1 MKYIFIIFILNI
13 SYSQCDAISES
24 QCVSNSNCEWIEY
37 LESGWCGSFNNN
49 SSECNSVDSCSYTTC
64 QQECDW
70 GGSAECESHP
80 GCSYSYLTYSCSG
93 TTTVPCCSGGSYQTD
108 SSYCQEIEV
117 LECAEM
123 NQLQCMQDAGCNW
136 GQNEIESGNCDALNS
151 YTDCNSISDCSWT
164 SYQQEC
170 NWGGSQECESYPGCS
185 YSYLTYS
192 CSGTTTIS
200 YCSGGN
206 YETPVYSCEEVEELE
221 CTEMYQ
227 SQCDQNSGCEWVEDI
242 AWGYC
247 GNLNP
252 TWNNGG
258 QFCNDPS
265 VSTDQCYT
273 YTCYGGYYGEWNT
286 CCGGDPYIID
296 NNSYCE
302 EVSFIPGDA
311 TGDGYLD
318 VMDVVIIVDFI
329 LNDEYD
335 IYADVNQD
343 GILNVMDVVELVSAI
358 LGD

>member
-1 MKYIFIIFILNI
+1 MKYIVHVFILTLSFI
-13 SYSQCDAISES
+13 YSQCDNLSEDFCNND
-24 QCVSNSNCEWIEY
+24 QNCEWINDILY
-37 LESGWCGSFNNN
+37 GNC
-49 SSECNSVDSCSYTTC
+49 SSMNGMGECNATS
-64 QQECDW
+64 
-70 GGSAECESHP
+70 
-80 GCSYSYLTYSCSG
+80 GCYYQTLTYTCDGG
-93 TTTVPCCSGGSYQTD
+93 TYIISD
-108 SSYCQEIEV
+108 NSYCEEIEI
-117 LECAEM
+117 LECSEM
-123 NQLQCMQDAGCNW
+123 NQLQCMQDVECDWMQSGMEDASCYSLDSSSQCNA
-136 GQNEIESGNCDALNS
+136 IA
-151 YTDCNSISDCSWT
+151 DCNWT

-273 YTCYGGYYGEWNT
+273 YTCYGGSYGQWNT

-311 TGDGYLD
+311 TEDGYLD

>member
-1 MKYIFIIFILNI
+1 MKYLVYTFALTLSFT
-13 SYSQCDAISES
+13 YSQCDNLSE
-24 QCVSNSNCEWIEY
+24 NSCNNNQNCEWINDIIY
-37 LESGWCGSFNNN
+37 GNC
-49 SSECNSVDSCSYTTC
+49 SSMNGMG
-64 QQECDW
+64 ECD
-70 GGSAECESHP
+70 ATP
-80 GCSYSYLTYSCSG
+80 GCYYQTLTYTCEGG
-93 TTTVPCCSGGSYQTD
+93 TYIISD
-108 SSYCQEIEV
+108 
-117 LECAEM
+117 
-123 NQLQCMQDAGCNW
+123 
-136 GQNEIESGNCDALNS
+136 NS
-151 YTDCNSISDCSWT
+151 Y
-164 SYQQEC
+164 
-170 NWGGSQECESYPGCS
+170 
-185 YSYLTYS
+185 
-192 CSGTTTIS
+192 
-200 YCSGGN
+200 
-206 YETPVYSCEEVEELE
+206 CEEVEVLE

-227 SQCDQNSGCEWVEDI
+227 SQCDQNSGCEWLEDI

-273 YTCYGGYYGEWNT
+273 YTCYGGSYGQWNT